1 MENSFFFGDKRFVIF
16 DLKNPSS
23 VVTVPYK
30 DFRPELTVWDDG
42 SQRLLSVGDYNGI
55 KGATL
60 CSVDYKTGISKVILS
75 SITEWGSLVDL
86 SQVAYDPK
94 QGLFV
99 FQAEDNAFLIQL
111 NTLTVTKAK
120 WHYKDMHAVFIS
132 APFFVN

>member
-1 MENSFFFGDKRFVIF
+1 
-16 DLKNPSS
+16 
-23 VVTVPYK
+23 
-30 DFRPELTVWDDG
+30 VWDDG

-99 FQAEDNAFLIQL
+99 FQAKDTAFLIQL